1 MKNNRANRHND
12 RGFTLSEVLLTVAI
26 LVVLFALAAVP
37 VSKMRRELRQTELDS
52 KAEILFQTAQ
62 NRMTQLLAAG
72 MEEKYKSGGDVK
84 RFTYIPLDAEEDK
97 YDETDVGRLP
107 LWYVTDAEK
116 DNASAAAYYILPR
129 EQTDAE
135 LREGHWLVEYNAD
148 SGSVYAVFYS
158 EEALGVHT
166 GLDVLRYR
174 SQRVKTAK
182 VGYYGGDAAAVN
194 DTGVLAPRAEIL
206 NGETLEVR
214 ITCKAPNDRPLHFFI
229 TIRDDKGNETA
240 RTELKNDTKTFTTIE
255 KSFRDYEVTVTLDDL
270 SGDGSRRFAQQEWLK
285 MLTPGENLTVT
296 VEVTSDDPLV
306 EGARFVPEKTNG
318 LFHTLRGG
326 DTAVVTCARHLQNL
340 DETSK
345 LAPVIT
351 RAVQEKN
358 IDFTGAS
365 GWASVY
371 GEKKFR
377 PIVNTALREYRGSYI
392 VDGTTYRPVIAHL
405 PVDTNGDAGLFES
418 FSGGTLAD
426 ITLTGAQIRGTGRVG
441 GLAGTLSGTVSV
453 TGCRVYLDPAS
464 DGLSTKTERDI
475 WLAGNVTGGLVGYVS
490 GNAEV
495 SIDSSFAA
503 SVLRGTTAAGGLIGQ
518 ADGAVTAERCYADCY
533 LYSDETNGRTGGLI
547 GGSRDEVGV
556 ATRPI
561 DLLNCYAAGFQEAAV
576 TAGLSAGQVYRMNR
590 CYSAATGLKTNELT
604 YSTTVPHRT
613 MEEAKDG
620 FYLAASADAAHD
632 VPGTKQVAHTEWS
645 GASRPAAA
653 QRLGTAFTA
662 VTGGGSTNA
671 YNLMEGMGLTDYSYP
686 KLQGI
691 PHYGDW
697 KAEFESGSL
706 AYYEHYQ
713 NGTAAGYGFLGG
725 NVSSLRDDETVL
737 GDGYGMIYDSKPT
750 ASVTVTYWTWT
761 AAGVAVQKTEML
773 AADAAVQV
781 TYNGRS
787 YYLLPLPTGVVN
799 TEYVDPNS
807 LYQEVRVDG
816 AAYLYAPHFART
828 VTTPGEDGTVES
840 PTGVSIRTARQL
852 YALSLYYDEYRERL
866 DESSVFVQERGIDYV
881 SYDWKNYGR
890 NGTEPS
896 ANLPQFPIGDSTAKP
911 FIHTYNGQR
920 HEIISAPITGN
931 GLGRGGTE
939 TAGEVYAGLFGC
951 NAGELRDIV
960 LIAGA
965 EDTIV
970 GFDRGIQRRSAYIG
984 ALVGYNSG
992 TVRGCAAA
1000 GYRAKVLANSG
1011 SAVYVGG
1018 FIGYNEGYVEQ
1029 CSVSSPSVYAE
1040 NVFAQLSAGGFAGRN
1055 DGRIEGCYGIAA
1067 INVPTVRGGEVELGG
1082 FAAHNGG
1089 IIRRAYCAT
1098 AMSSAGAEADGFT
1111 ASGSVQDCYYLNGG
1125 TYRFWEE
1132 DRLYSAETAGGAQPM
1147 TAAELKALGLSG
1159 FGTSAEARYRR
1170 KNTEDSYPYP
1180 ACMQDASG
1188 VLVHYGDWP
1197 VPTNV
1202 GEVGVFYWE
1211 KEEDGANSGYHLSY
1225 IGFVGTE
1232 RKEGSTLCTAH
1243 DDGGV
1248 ITAYG
1253 YGYYWESSS
1262 KEPELAA
1269 SGGFVMDGGDTE
1281 EARAA
1286 ASALGAQMPEYTFA
1300 AYETG
1305 ETGLRLQAETNS
1317 RSGSYTLQANGTWT
1331 LNEKYIYT
1339 ICPFFADAFGY
1350 ADDAKPGT
1358 DQAAYQVRSVQQL
1371 QFINWSC
1378 GVTSKKVGGG
1388 WNSSY
1393 TFTYETGTD
1402 REVTAATYQQFP
1414 YLQYATVTGV
1424 SRQSQSAAERDRP
1437 RRSWKQSHDLNGTD
1451 REFPKVGAKNTS
1463 FHPIAG
1469 AVFNNAAENPNNE
1482 GYAVDLYSW
1491 FGGVYDGDNYY
1502 IKNINIDS
1510 PCYNVGV
1517 FGTTAGAEIR
1527 NILLYSDNGGT
1538 IERSTP
1544 AGTDY
1549 RNYRCAYALGGLVGI
1564 AYDYLYD
1571 ANGKWV
1577 NVENRAA
1584 EIANCAIAGY
1594 TIEDNSTNPL
1604 QLGEAVVGGLIG
1616 VSKVDLNSCSAVVDI
1631 KVNCTHWEAGDSGKL
1646 TRAQYGNFV
1655 RVGGLVGGVQY
1666 KVTNCYTGGTITIGS
1681 DTLNERVD
1689 KSGSLV
1695 TVKTSTEKET
1705 EVENARGTYVY
1716 IGGIG
1721 GSGFSSNFRNFS
1733 NKNGTDDG
1741 EPEYENCYTYTGL
1754 PTMQGT
1760 IMSISRIGSVADR
1773 YEWAPSVTITN
1784 CYYYAESDVQY
1795 NLPKYHCGKKSL
1807 ATILA
1812 SDEEKEKMLQ
1822 GDLSYLSEYIGGRN
1836 HRPSYSIDLTKL
1848 SYEQM
1853 AGRKDVTKNGQDK
1866 RILEL
1871 LNQNGDSVFG
1881 WVTVEEAQA
1890 EVHGKYSF
1898 PGKNIAVLDGQD
1910 YPFPTVLT
1918 QASEHTDSGR
1928 ANLHY
1933 GDWPLVGPVWE
1944 KSSVTIDR
1952 ITDYDAGIG
1961 SAVITAVLK
1970 LENMEDGKLDG
1981 LTPESFRS
1989 TNESIARVTGFQKVD
2004 EKTCRVTLEGL
2015 ANGSVEITAALD
2027 GHVARLMVSVTAEL
2041 TIRMRDEIERAK
2053 QITVNEAATVPL
2065 GLTALDRS
2073 GKALTKDLSWTVANA
2088 ETGAAQIVWK
2098 NGVPQSVRGIGAGET
2113 TLLITASYRINE
2125 TETVT
2130 VSRIVP
2136 VTVLAKAADGTA

>member
-1 MKNNRANRHND
+1 MDKQECIERQLESALLEGRWGVFERLPSERGLAEAFGVNRA
-12 RGFTLSEVLLTVAI
+12 TVRAA
-26 LVVLFALAAVP
+26 LRALAGRGILET
-37 VSKMRRELRQTELDS
+37 RRGSGTVVRALPGDARHAAGTFADY
-52 KAEILFQTAQ
+52 
-62 NRMTQLLAAG
+62 LAAFRILMPPLVAASLPAVSPSVILELERLLPSAG
-72 MEEKYKSGGDVK
+72 ASLRNGDM
-84 RFTYIPLDAEEDK
+84 
-97 YDETDVGRLP
+97 
-107 LWYVTDAEK
+107 
-116 DNASAAAYYILPR
+116 
-129 EQTDAE
+129 
-135 LREGHWLVEYNAD
+135 
-148 SGSVYAVFYS
+148 
-158 EEALGVHT
+158 
-166 GLDVLRYR
+166 
-174 SQRVKTAK
+174 
-182 VGYYGGDAAAVN
+182 
-194 DTGVLAPRAEIL
+194 
-206 NGETLEVR
+206 
-214 ITCKAPNDRPLHFFI
+214 
-229 TIRDDKGNETA
+229 
-240 RTELKNDTKTFTTIE
+240 KTFI
-255 KSFRDYEVTVTLDDL
+255 
-270 SGDGSRRFAQQEWLK
+270 Q
-285 MLTPGENLTVT
+285 
-296 VEVTSDDPLV
+296 
-306 EGARFVPEKTNG
+306 
-318 LFHTLRGG
+318 
-326 DTAVVTCARHLQNL
+326 
-340 DETSK
+340 
-345 LAPVIT
+345 
-351 RAVQEKN
+351 
-358 IDFTGAS
+358 
-365 GWASVY
+365 
-371 GEKKFR
+371 
-377 PIVNTALREYRGSYI
+377 
-392 VDGTTYRPVIAHL
+392 
-405 PVDTNGDAGLFES
+405 
-418 FSGGTLAD
+418 
-426 ITLTGAQIRGTGRVG
+426 AQIRFFSILIRVLG
-441 GLAGTLSGTVSV
+441 NPRLEDAASRVLPDGLA
-453 TGCRVYLDPAS
+453 
-464 DGLSTKTERDI
+464 
-475 WLAGNVTGGLVGYVS
+475 LA
-490 GNAEV
+490 
-495 SIDSSFAA
+495 
-503 SVLRGTTAAGGLIGQ
+503 R
-518 ADGAVTAERCYADCY
+518 
-533 LYSDETNGRTGGLI
+533 
-547 GGSRDEVGV
+547 
-556 ATRPI
+556 
-561 DLLNCYAAGFQEAAV
+561 LLQEC
-576 TAGLSAGQVYRMNR
+576 T
-590 CYSAATGLKTNELT
+590 
-604 YSTTVPHRT
+604 
-613 MEEAKDG
+613 
-620 FYLAASADAAHD
+620 
-632 VPGTKQVAHTEWS
+632 
-645 GASRPAAA
+645 
-653 QRLGTAFTA
+653 
-662 VTGGGSTNA
+662 
-671 YNLMEGMGLTDYSYP
+671 
-686 KLQGI
+686 
-691 PHYGDW
+691 
-697 KAEFESGSL
+697 
-706 AYYEHYQ
+706 
-713 NGTAAGYGFLGG
+713 
-725 NVSSLRDDETVL
+725 
-737 GDGYGMIYDSKPT
+737 
-750 ASVTVTYWTWT
+750 
-761 AAGVAVQKTEML
+761 
-773 AADAAVQV
+773 
-781 TYNGRS
+781 
-787 YYLLPLPTGVVN
+787 
-799 TEYVDPNS
+799 
-807 LYQEVRVDG
+807 
-816 AAYLYAPHFART
+816 
-828 VTTPGEDGTVES
+828 
-840 PTGVSIRTARQL
+840 
-852 YALSLYYDEYRERL
+852 
-866 DESSVFVQERGIDYV
+866 
-881 SYDWKNYGR
+881 
-890 NGTEPS
+890 
-896 ANLPQFPIGDSTAKP
+896 LPQ
-911 FIHTYNGQR
+911 
-920 HEIISAPITGN
+920 
-931 GLGRGGTE
+931 
-939 TAGEVYAGLFGC
+939 C
-951 NAGELRDIV
+951 
-960 LIAGA
+960 
-965 EDTIV
+965 
-970 GFDRGIQRRSAYIG
+970 
-984 ALVGYNSG
+984 
-992 TVRGCAAA
+992 
-1000 GYRAKVLANSG
+1000 
-1011 SAVYVGG
+1011 
-1018 FIGYNEGYVEQ
+1018 
-1029 CSVSSPSVYAE
+1029 E
-1040 NVFAQLSAGGFAGRN
+1040 NVFAQLSAGGFAGQN

-1089 IIRRAYCAT
+1089 IIRGAYCAT
-1098 AMSSAGAEADGFT
+1098 AMSSAGARADGFT
-1111 ASGSVQDCYYLNGG
+1111 ASGSVQSCYYLNGG

-1147 TAAELKALGLSG
+1147 TAAELKALKLSG
-1159 FGTSAEARYRR
+1159 FETQAEAEARYSR

-1253 YGYYWESSS
+1253 YGYYWEKRSE
-1262 KEPELAA
+1262 EPRLTA

-1317 RSGSYTLQANGTWT
+1317 RKGSYTLQANGTWT

-1358 DQAAYQVRSVQQL
+1358 DRAAYQVRSVQQL

-1378 GVTSKKVGGG
+1378 GVTSKNIGSRRDP
-1388 WNSSY
+1388 NY

-1402 REVTAATYQQFP
+1402 REVTAATYPQFP

-1527 NILLYSDNGGT
+1527 NIVLYSDNGGT

-1577 NVENRAA
+1577 DVENRAA

-1631 KVNCTHWEAGDSGKL
+1631 KVNCTHREAGDSGKL

-1705 EVENARGTYVY
+1705 EVENAKGTYVY

-1822 GDLSYLSEYIGGRN
+1822 GDLSYLSKYIGGRN

-1866 RILEL
+1866 GILEL

-1933 GDWPLVGPVWE
+1933 GDWPLVGPAWE

-1989 TNESIARVTGFQKVD
+1989 TNESIARVTGFEPLD
-2004 EKTCRVTLEGL
+2004 AKTCRVTLEGL

-2041 TIRMRDEIERAK
+2041 TIRMSDEIERAK

-2065 GLTALDRS
+2065 GLAALDRG

-2113 TLLITASYRINE
+2113 TLLITANYRINA